1 MELKSLN
8 PQFKNKGVD
17 ELMTRRIDKI
27 KEYILKKL
35 PEECGVYYFLNK
47 EGEIIYIGKSVNV
60 YNRAISHF
68 NSKEHKSKKMLNEL
82 YNVDFIPTDSE
93 LIALLLEAEEIK
105 KHKPKFNRARKADQ
119 FTHCIDWFRDSDG
132 IINFRLTTFEES
144 ENPLISFVTYS
155 SARERLEQCIDD
167 FKLCL
172 KYCHLTSDDSICF
185 NHQIKKCNGIC
196 AGEEEIAEY
205 NKRAQEILN
214 NIIFKENHFAL
225 IDHGKHNEERSI
237 ILVENGHYVGYGYID
252 KAASFSTIEECKDYI
267 KKAEFYP
274 DSDDLIKGYLK
285 NNRLKTVVFNEQT
298 I

>member
-82 YNVDFIPTDSE
+82 YNVDFVPTGSE

-155 SARERLEQCIDD
+155 SARERLEQWIND
-167 FKLCL
+167 FQLCL